1 MTRKTLL
8 CSAMCGLYVMG
19 CGVDGPGGDDNNPFS
34 PTGSGS
40 GAGSS
45 SSGSGG
51 TTGSGGGGHDPGSC
65 VTPAVDAQ
73 AARPVDLLP
82 TPELEAIAE
91 RMPCIADPALVAL
104 LESPDTVF
112 YDHASIIPGYQ
123 DSYGNGI
130 DFPVGMRPN
139 TINPG
144 LINLAVPGGHGQLFE
159 EIGLF
164 HFPFGNPIQ
173 VDPGDTVVID
183 FWHVPRSEGGDLLP
197 VVWWWYEPSGWT
209 HRIKWSFPAGTV
221 FGELM
226 FIANA
231 QGELF
236 PFEIRTRTR
245 QIDRWVS
252 NAHRPFPSASS
263 FAAALAASD
272 AAGADA
278 LIAHLLD
285 DTTLEPASLG
295 ASHYGDAFPTISGA
309 IDPLPALADDTVIE
323 TLLLEHGFVSAKD
336 QIWKQSG
343 DLHSYAPTTDAD
355 FSIVPR
361 NYNAGLIAVSDES
374 CSRCHQDAGR
384 PFKDYYFNVL
394 AYGELWGEDEA
405 FTWHPFETS
414 EFVNGSGDVVSFND
428 DNRQMRSDFVSAG
441 VLEPYDPAKHPASI
455 YDEID
460 RPWRNY
466 VHY

>member
-1 MTRKTLL
+1 MSRKMVL
-8 CSAMCGLYVMG
+8 CGALCGLSVAA
-19 CGVDGPGGDDNNPFS
+19 CGVDGPGGGGDDPFS
-34 PTGSGS
+34 PSGSGS

-45 SSGSGG
+45 SSGAGG
-51 TTGSGGGGHDPGSC
+51 NGGGGSHDPGAC
-65 VTPAVDAQ
+65 TTPALDAQ
-73 AARPVDLLP
+73 APRLVALLP
-82 TPELEAIAE
+82 AAELEAIAE

-139 TINPG
+139 TINPN
-144 LINLAVPGGHGQLFE
+144 LINLAVPGGHGKLFE

-173 VDPGDTVVID
+173 VAPGDALVID
-183 FWHVPRSEGGDLLP
+183 FWHVPRSEGGELWP
-197 VVWWWYEPSGWT
+197 VVWWWYQPSGWT
-209 HRIKWSFPAGTV
+209 HRIKWSFPVGTV

-231 QGELF
+231 EGELF

-245 QIDRWVS
+245 EIDRWVS
-252 NAHRPFPSASS
+252 DAHRPFATASD
-263 FAAALAASD
+263 FAAALDASG
-272 AAGADA
+272 AAGVDA
-278 LIAHLLD
+278 LVAHLLD
-285 DTTLEPASLG
+285 DTTLEQATLG
-295 ASHYGDAFPTISGA
+295 ASHYGDAFPAISGA
-309 IDPLPALADDTVIE
+309 VDVLPAVADDTVIE
-323 TLLLEHGFVSAKD
+323 SLLLAQGFVSVKGA
-336 QIWKQSG
+336 IWKQSG

-361 NYNAGLIAVSDES
+361 GYNAGLVAVSDES

-384 PFKDYYFNVL
+384 PFKDYYFEVL
-394 AYGELWGEDEA
+394 AYGELWGEDET
-405 FTWHPFETS
+405 FTWHPFEAAK
-414 EFVNGSGDVVSFND
+414 FVDAGGNVISFND

-441 VLEPYDPAKHPASI
+441 VLAPYDPAQHPATV

-460 RPWRNY
+460 RAWRNY
-466 VHY
+466 VNY